1 MPTLGQAIL
10 TDAGF
15 AALADAAA
23 HGTTIQPS
31 YFKFAS
37 SYESY
42 VDEFGNLD
50 GSLTA
55 MATDVWKTQDI
66 NYYRIM
72 NEEGNLVEF
81 TCDVL
86 PDDGNSSTWVC
97 GLFIPQ
103 EDPTPDILFMLAKAP
118 EAFPASIR
126 QIFRIQLAFKD
137 AGDLIDFV
145 VNPLTSFLELVDT
158 PDFYTGSAGKVP
170 VVNETETALIFADA
184 IAQHIY
190 DINDV
195 SDSDYVDKK
204 GWILEVDSTED
215 GMSLV
220 PVNQGLVERTFEDLP
235 FLAGLLS
242 SEPRDILI
250 EYFDTGYSGTYSV
263 DGTGAVAIITI
274 DLAVGTKTIEM
285 VYDEVNERLSEVT
298 ATIGS
303 DISVYTLTY
312 SEVTGSVESVSVS
325 VGPGA

>member
-126 QIFRIQLAFKD
+126 QIFRIQLAFND

-190 DINDV
+190 DIPDV
-195 SDSDYVDKK
+195 SDSDYVGKA
-204 GWILEVDSTED
+204 GWTLEVDSDEG

-220 PVNQGLVERTFEDLP
+220 PVNDSLIERTFEDLP
-235 FLAGLLS
+235 FLSGLLS
-242 SEPRDILI
+242 SNPRDILI
-250 EYFDTGYSGTYSV
+250 EYFDSGYSGTYSV
-263 DGTGAVAIITI
+263 DGVGAVAVITI
-274 DLAVGTKTIEM
+274 DLASGTKTVELT
-285 VYDEVNERLSEVT
+285 YDEVNERLDSI
-298 ATIGS
+298 TITFGGEES
-303 DISVYTLTY
+303 LYTLTY
-312 SEVTGSVESVSVS
+312 SDVTESLESVSVS
-325 VGPGA
+325 VTGA